1 MPRLFGGRHFRK
13 RIPGRISPL
22 EAGNPSRAPA
32 RSWGRPL
39 EAAGCLRA
47 CCGPLPPSMLWLAAM
62 LSLGLSSVR
71 PLRGVGTQKPSGRR
85 RAGNALGKPPR

>member
-1 MPRLFGGRHFRK
+1 MGLGRAER
-13 RIPGRISPL
+13 RIG
-22 EAGNPSRAPA
+22 
-32 RSWGRPL
+32 
-39 EAAGCLRA
+39 